1 MAMVSA
7 STTSFQQWSSKS
19 RAMVGSRLRVLD
31 RRFLI
36 APLFAAV
43 RAGGARRRHAPGER
57 LVPVWNR
64 AAMQKEKAENSAI
77 AFRLNLTCPRSPA
90 TIITAGS
97 RSIDGE
103 RVIHEMAGSF
113 CRRAGVG

>member
-1 MAMVSA
+1 MAIVSA

-77 AFRLNLTCPRSPA
+77 AFRLNLTSPRSLA
-90 TIITAGS
+90 TMPRQG
-97 RSIDGE
+97 
-103 RVIHEMAGSF
+103 RVRLTG
-113 CRRAGVG
+113 RG